1 MNMLSTADQGA
12 GGVAV
17 AVMVV
22 GASDETLESVANGLG
37 ALAQISPSHAVP
49 YREAEAVAWV
59 ERPRIVLMDFDRN
72 IDKAMDL
79 GPVLLDMLPG
89 VLLVAMSSRGDP
101 ERIRTAMRA
110 GYREYVVI
118 PDDLDILRRTV
129 QQVTLESEALEEQR
143 GSVIALC
150 GAKGGVGVT
159 SITVNLAAEI
169 AQRLR
174 VLAIDMVYGMGDLA
188 VLLDLKPSE
197 GMAELLKNLG
207 RLDDRVLEAC
217 TTMHASQALVL
228 PQPEDAQTYEPPA
241 VDAILRVLHVA
252 ARSFPCVLLDCGTC
266 ADEQALTAIVTADEV
281 VLVTTPEV
289 PALRDAWRRLR
300 LFDRLGVERDRIRLV
315 VNRWSRSAPVTRR
328 DIESNLGM
336 PIFASLSDDPKVLYN
351 SVNYGRTF
359 ADVNTRAAIT
369 KEIKQL
375 AAHLGNDVPVPQPA
389 PKRGFFR

>member
-1 MNMLSTADQGA
+1 MTPQQPQDSQA
-12 GGVAV
+12 GGVTA
-17 AVMVV
+17 AVMIV
-22 GASDETLESVANGLG
+22 GAGEQTTQAVVQGLG
-37 ALAQISPSHAVP
+37 ALAQLTPPEAVP

-89 VLLVAMSSRGDP
+89 VMLVALSEKGEP

-110 GYREYVVI
+110 GYREYVVV

-129 QQVTLESEALEEQR
+129 QKVTRESEAQEELR
-143 GSVIALC
+143 GRVIALC

-159 SITVNLAAEI
+159 SIAVNLAAEI
-169 AQRLR
+169 AQHQR
-174 VLAIDMVYGMGDLA
+174 VLAIDMVYTMGDLA

-197 GMAELLKNLG
+197 GMAELLRNLG

-217 TTMHASQALVL
+217 TTMHESQALIL
-228 PQPEDAQTYEPPA
+228 PQPEDAQTYEPPP
-241 VDAILRVLHVA
+241 VDAVLRVLHVA
-252 ARSFPCVLLDCGTC
+252 ARSFPYVLLDCGTC
-266 ADEQALTAIVTADEV
+266 SDEQALTALVTADEV
-281 VLVTTPEV
+281 LLVTTPEV
-289 PALRDAWRRLR
+289 PALRNAWRRLR

-315 VNRWSRSAPVTRR
+315 VNRWSRSAPVSRR

-336 PIFASLSDDPKVLYN
+336 SIYATLSDDPKVLYN
-351 SVNYGRTF
+351 SVNYGRLF
-359 ADVNTRAAIT
+359 EDVNRRAAIT
-369 KEIKQL
+369 REVKAL
-375 AAHLGNDVPVPQPA
+375 AGHLGNEAQVPEPA